1 MNKLISLIKG
11 IFSLLGSGFRGIK
24 NLLVKI
30 HDKGILEI
38 LKSLKEGFKKVLT
51 SSVNITA
58 WIILLQEFLQKILGF
73 IGIGTAIGSGAV
85 GAKQI
90 FDFGN
95 AIIDPQGQMLDWL
108 SEAFARLPALSELIA
123 SIDST
128 MSTLTA
134 GYFNPPITLTYLLQV
149 TAVGACFNQY
159 LQALISTLLFVFS
172 IFLVKW
178 AFSNNF
184 TFTKSVPGSKP

>member
-1 MNKLISLIKG
+1 MMRFFSMIGSLIRL
-11 IFSLLGSGFRGIK
+11 IASGFKAIK
-24 NLLVKI
+24 NLLKSI

-38 LKSLKEGFKKVLT
+38 LKTIKDGFKKILT
-51 SSVNITA
+51 GSMNTTA
-58 WIILLQEFLQKILGF
+58 WIVLFWEAIQKLLGI

-85 GAKQI
+85 GVKQI

-108 SEAFARLPALSELIA
+108 SEAFEALPSLSELVEG
-123 SIDST
+123 IDNT
-128 MSTLTA
+128 MYSLTA
-134 GYFNPPITLTYLLQV
+134 QYFTPPVTFTYLLQV
-149 TAVGACFNQY
+149 TGVGACFNQY

-178 AFSNNF
+178 AFSNKF
-184 TFTKSVPGSKP
+184 TFTKSLPNR

>member
-1 MNKLISLIKG
+1 MKYLVSLLFGLFRLIGRGFKG
-11 IFSLLGSGFRGIK
+11 IKDLLA
-24 NLLVKI
+24 KI

-38 LKSLKEGFKKVLT
+38 LKTIKDGFKKILT
-51 SSVNITA
+51 GSMNTTA
-58 WIILLQEFLQKILGF
+58 WIVLFWEAIQKLLGI

-85 GAKQI
+85 GVKQI

-108 SEAFARLPALSELIA
+108 SEAFEALPSLSELIEG
-123 SIDST
+123 IDNS
-128 MSTLTA
+128 MYSLTA
-134 GYFNPPITLTYLLQV
+134 QYFTPPVTLTYLLQV
-149 TAVGACFNQY
+149 TGVGACFNQY

-184 TFTKSVPGSKP
+184 TFTKSLPNK